1 MNMMEKRQAR
11 GKEDGVGPCWG
22 RVKDN
27 SIDIVK
33 TSLIIPYKDGNK
45 MVQSVFFQVKK
56 NHVFQTII
64 FKESSKQKLHSC
76 RRISRIHLCFFSV
89 L

>member
-33 TSLIIPYKDGNK
+33 TSLIIPHKDGNK

-76 RRISRIHLCFFSV
+76 R
-89 L
+89 

>member
-1 MNMMEKRQAR
+1 MNMKKKRQAR
-11 GKEDGVGPCWG
+11 RKEDGVSPCWG

-27 SIDIVK
+27 SIKIVK
-33 TSLIIPYKDGNK
+33 KSVIIPYKDNNK
-45 MVQSVFFQVKK
+45 IVQPVFFQVKK

-76 RRISRIHLCFFSV
+76 W
-89 L
+89 

>member
-22 RVKDN
+22 RAKDN

-33 TSLIIPYKDGNK
+33 TSVIIPYKDGNK

-76 RRISRIHLCFFSV
+76 R
-89 L
+89 

>member
-33 TSLIIPYKDGNK
+33 TSVIIPYKDGNK

-76 RRISRIHLCFFSV
+76 R
-89 L
+89 